1 MAKAARKP
9 RGPKSLQEKVDE
21 KYPQYSAEVMGLSV
35 QQLDQRIA
43 SLQKE
48 LEDAAQFQ
56 EEKNGE
62 ALKSLA
68 AQLKELRADYG
79 DVKKAVALKTKYLVS
94 LVREKGGA

>member
-1 MAKAARKP
+1 MKKAKKS

-21 KYPQYSAEVMGLSV
+21 KYPEYSGEVMGLSV

-43 SLQKE
+43 ELQKT

-62 ALKSLA
+62 AIKGLQ
-68 AQLKELRADYG
+68 AQLKDLKDDYNE
-79 DVKKAVALKTKYLVS
+79 VKKAVALKTKYLVS
-94 LVREKGGA
+94 LVREKGGK

>member
-1 MAKAARKP
+1 MAKGKRSA
-9 RGPKSLQEKVDE
+9 GPKSLQEKVDE
-21 KYPQYSAEVMGLSV
+21 KYAGYSGEVMGLSV
-35 QQLDQRIA
+35 PQLDQRIA
-43 SLQKE
+43 QLQKT

-68 AQLKELRADYG
+68 AQLKDLRADYG

>member
-1 MAKAARKP
+1 MAKGRKP
-9 RGPKSLQEKVDE
+9 SGPKSLQEKVDD
-21 KYPQYSAEVMGLSV
+21 KYPQYSGEVMGLNI

-48 LEDAAQFQ
+48 LEKAAEFH

-62 ALKSLA
+62 AVKSMQ
-68 AQLKELRADYG
+68 AQLKDLKADYG
-79 DVKKAVALKTKYLVS
+79 DVKKAVVLKTKYLVS